1 MIAPDSREGR
11 CQGRPWPNQLGL
23 RRVWAACHRSSVT
36 IAGTARLEHVFV
48 LVPAQQ
54 YVGQFLSTFKEF
66 PQRQKVGSFSL
77 DRVLENLT
85 KVAGDKW
92 RRAG

>member
-1 MIAPDSREGR
+1 VAEPTRVA
-11 CQGRPWPNQLGL
+11 L
-23 RRVWAACHRSSVT
+23 RLDYNRW
-36 IAGTARLEHVFV
+36 RLEHAFV

-77 DRVLENLT
+77 DRVLESLT
-85 KVAGDKW
+85 KGAGDKW